1 MKVLYLDPH
10 PVPDTTPEAL
20 QILQTADALSR
31 CGAEVDLVAP
41 APPHGKSAEA
51 ILGRP
56 LSPGLRLQPTR
67 DFRRAWWFPS
77 GSSKLF
83 YREARAIVATS
94 NADVVLVRNL
104 KLAEALLTLRR
115 RPPLFFETHEIFAQS
130 YRESNPIPNWRQ
142 RAKLAALTRRE
153 EFVYRHANGLLALTQ
168 LLMDDIRTTY
178 AVTTPAVVVPDGVD
192 LELARQALSSA
203 SSFDEKNNKV
213 LYLGSL
219 HPWKGVETLVQAAVD
234 LPQAKI
240 QIAGGTS
247 ARIAEL
253 HNLANALDVADRI
266 EFLGPV
272 APAERFHIIGAAR
285 VCVLPLTATS
295 IATRYTS
302 PLKLFEYMAMGRAI
316 VAADT
321 PAIREVLTNE
331 RDALLVLPEDSCA
344 LASAIARLL
353 AEPDMAQQLGAE
365 AQRHVAERYSW
376 EARAGMILD
385 FRSMIAKAQPR
396 HLAP

>member
-31 CGAEVDLVAP
+31 CGAEVELVAP
-41 APPHGKSAEA
+41 APAHGKSAEA

-56 LSPGLRLQPTR
+56 LSPSLRLHATR
-67 DFRRAWWFPS
+67 DFRHAWWFPS
-77 GSSKLF
+77 GSSRLF
-83 YREARAIVATS
+83 YREARDIVAAS
-94 NADVVLVRNL
+94 SADVVLVRNL
-104 KLAEALLTLRR
+104 KLAETLLRLKN

-130 YRESNPIPNWRQ
+130 YRESNPVPNWRQ
-142 RAKLAALTRRE
+142 RTKLAELARRE

-168 LLMDDIRTTY
+168 LLVDDIRATY
-178 AVTTPAVVVPDGVD
+178 AVTTPAIVVPDGVD
-192 LELARQALSSA
+192 LELARQALTSA
-203 SSFDEKNNKV
+203 TPVHEMNNKV

-219 HPWKGVETLVQAAVD
+219 HPWKGVETLVRAAVD
-234 LPQAKI
+234 LPQEKL
-240 QIAGGTS
+240 QIAGGS
-247 ARIAEL
+247 AERIAQL
-253 HNLANALDVADRI
+253 QGLAKSLGVLERI

-272 APAERFHIIGAAR
+272 APAERFRIIGAAR

-316 VAADT
+316 VAADA
-321 PAIREVLTNE
+321 PAIREVLTHEHN
-331 RDALLVLPEDSCA
+331 ALLVPPEDSHA
-344 LASAIARLL
+344 LASAVARLL
-353 AEPDMAQQLGAE
+353 AEPDT
-365 AQRHVAERYSW
+365 AQRLGMEARRLVMERYSW
-376 EARAGMILD
+376 EARATTILD
-385 FRSMIAKAQPR
+385 FGSSIVEARPG